1 MSAVT
6 SDPLVGRTVD
16 GRYDVLR
23 RIARGGMATV
33 YLASDRR
40 LDRHVALKVMHP
52 HLADGAD
59 VVARFRREAR
69 AAARLAHPGIVAVLD
84 QGVDGET
91 NYLTMEFVAG
101 HTLRTEI
108 AGHGSLRLG
117 RALEITSAVLDAL
130 AAAHRAGLVHRDVKP
145 ENVLL
150 AVDGRIKVAD
160 FGLARA
166 VSEAT
171 VASTGTLLGTVA
183 YLSPEIVSSGEA
195 NASADVYAVGVVLY
209 EMLTGRPPFTGAT
222 PIQVAYRH
230 VHEDVPAPSDAV
242 AWLPMEVDDL
252 VAALTARDTAVR
264 PKDAAAA
271 LALVRRTLAGLDS
284 RAQALR
290 ANVPGRP
297 ELLVPVE
304 ALEHE
309 LADLDA
315 GDDERD
321 PRDGSGAEHDATT
334 ALDRGPGT
342 GTIALPIGA
351 VGRPGAATGRIDDV
365 EPPAGAATAPPRRRR
380 RGLAWFLGILLVL
393 LAIGAAGAWYF
404 LLGPGSPVTVPPLT
418 GERSEVAETALTD
431 LDLEVTSTER
441 FDDVAPAGTVLEV
454 DPGEGTVLDRGDSVA
469 LVVSQGIE
477 THAVPTL
484 VGLSQEEAEAAL
496 VSAGLTPAEE
506 VTTQDDR
513 DAPEG
518 QVLASVPEVG
528 AVIAHNQ
535 PVELTVSSGPSVV
548 TIPDNYVGKEFEIV
562 QSDLA
567 RTLDIDPNAITL
579 SESYSDDVAEGLV
592 LSVTPA
598 PGSEARQGSP
608 AAIEVSLG
616 PELFEVPDVQG
627 KQIGEATQILEG
639 LGFEV
644 RENNFLGG
652 LFGTVRQQDVAAGEM
667 RARGTVITL
676 TIV

>member
-1 MSAVT
+1 MT

-117 RALEITSAVLDAL
+117 RALEITSSVLDAL

-209 EMLTGRPPFTGAT
+209 EMLTGRPPFTGTT

-252 VAALTARDTAVR
+252 VAALTARDTADR

-271 LALVRRTLAGLDS
+271 LVLVRRTLAGLDS

-315 GDDERD
+315 GDRDE
-321 PRDGSGAEHDATT
+321 DGRRVSGAGDHDATT

-351 VGRPGAATGRIDDV
+351 VGRPGAATGRIDDA
-365 EPPAGAATAPPRRRR
+365 EPSAGAKPTTPPRRR

-393 LAIGAAGAWYF
+393 LAIGAAGAWYL
-404 LLGPGSPVTVPPLT
+404 LLGPGSPVTVPALT
-418 GERSEVAETALTD
+418 GERSAVAETALTD

-454 DPGEGTVLDRGDSVA
+454 DPREGTVLDRGESVA
-469 LVVSQGIE
+469 LVISQGIE

-496 VSAGLTPAEE
+496 ARAGLSPAEE
-506 VTTQDDR
+506 VTTQEDR

-528 AVIAHNQ
+528 AVVPHNE
-535 PVELTVSSGPSVV
+535 PVALTVSSGPSVV
-548 TIPDNYVGKEFEIV
+548 RIPDNYVGKEFEIV
-562 QSDLA
+562 QADLA

-579 SESYSDDVAEGLV
+579 SEAYSDDVAEGLV

-598 PGSEARQGSP
+598 PGSDARQGAP

-616 PELFEVPDVQG
+616 PELFEVPNVQG
-627 KQIGEATQILEG
+627 TQIGEATEILEAQ
-639 LGFEV
+639 GFVVE
-644 RENNFLGG
+644 ENNFLGG

-667 RARGTVITL
+667 RPRGTVITL